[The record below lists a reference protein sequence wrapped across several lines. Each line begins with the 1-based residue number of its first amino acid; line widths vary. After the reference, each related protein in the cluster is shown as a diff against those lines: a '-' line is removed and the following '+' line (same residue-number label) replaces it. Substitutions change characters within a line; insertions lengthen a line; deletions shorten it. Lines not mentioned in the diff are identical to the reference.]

1 MDKNNNINKCFEKW
15 VCQGWGGAGKV
26 DKILCN
32 IKTLFE
38 AFFAV
43 LDTFQVVFSP
53 NIVIAK
59 NLRNISFKKFIL
71 ISL

>member
-1 MDKNNNINKCFEKW
+1 MPRR
-15 VCQGWGGAGKV
+15 GGSGKV

-38 AFFAV
+38 AV